1 MAHAKLPKREE
12 LKMAAHLKV
21 DPLVDQESETMS
33 TFVEE
38 KRGEP
43 KQIGIMRSPGKRPD
57 KNHLPQLSAITT
69 LDAGAYVLISIKV
82 KKQHKGFI
90 ILMLSSSYMYDPF
103 LTLDWHPVTFL
114 NWSIVPSSQI
124 LTSSIGL
131 SMTSLLRAFTLA
143 LKHDFK
149 QKQEKIIRGL
159 VDFSPFVPD
168 SLELT
173 FKRKGNDRSKLGNK
187 ICTTSRWRFA

>member
-1 MAHAKLPKREE
+1 
-12 LKMAAHLKV
+12 MAAHLKV

-33 TFVEE
+33 TAFVEE

-90 ILMLSSSYMYDPF
+90 ILMLSSSYMTPF
-103 LTLDWHPVTFL
+103 LLDWHPVTLL
-114 NWSIVPSSQI
+114 N
-124 LTSSIGL
+124 
-131 SMTSLLRAFTLA
+131 
-143 LKHDFK
+143 
-149 QKQEKIIRGL
+149 
-159 VDFSPFVPD
+159 
-168 SLELT
+168 
-173 FKRKGNDRSKLGNK
+173 
-187 ICTTSRWRFA
+187 